1 LIIWYNKYR
10 NESDKVFAK
19 DIGIDLGTAN
29 VLIHIKGQGIVLNEP
44 SVVAIDSDT
53 KKPLA
58 VGSEARDMLGRTP
71 GRVLAIRPMKDGVIA
86 DFEITE
92 IMLNHFIRKVNGKNF
107 FSRPRILICCPS
119 NITQVEKN
127 AIKEAAERT
136 GAKKVFLEEEPKVAA
151 IGAGM
156 DISKPSGNMVIDI
169 GGGTT
174 DVAVLSLGDI
184 VTSSSIKI
192 AGNVFDSDIMKYI
205 KDKYKLLIGE
215 RTAEDIKFTIGTVFP
230 GSRNEKIEVRGR
242 DLVTGLPHSITL
254 CSDEVEEAL
263 RESVYVIIQ
272 TTKSV
277 LEQTPPELSADIIDK
292 GIVVT
297 GGGAL
302 IDGFDQLLAHELKVP
317 VFIAE
322 SPLTCVVEGTGIL
335 LDNLHLLERKS

>member
-1 LIIWYNKYR
+1 MFNR
-10 NESDKVFAK
+10 

-29 VLIHIKGQGIVLNEP
+29 VLIYIKGQGIVLNEP
-44 SVVAIDSDT
+44 SVVAIDSET

-58 VGSEARDMLGRTP
+58 VGIEAHEMLGRTP
-71 GRVLAIRPMKDGVIA
+71 GKVKAIKPMKDGVIA
-86 DFEITE
+86 DFETTE
-92 IMLNHFIRKVNGKNF
+92 VMLNYFIKKVNGKNF

-156 DISKPSGNMVIDI
+156 DISKPSANMVIDI

-174 DVAVLSLGDI
+174 DIAILSLGGI
-184 VTSSSIKI
+184 VNSTSIRV
-192 AGNVFDSDIMKYI
+192 AGNAFDNDIIKYI
-205 KDKYKLLIGE
+205 KDKYKLLVGE
-215 RTAEDIKFTIGTVFP
+215 RTAEDIKMTIGTVFP
-230 GSRNEKIEVRGR
+230 GSKVEKMEVRGR
-242 DLVTGLPHSITL
+242 DLVTGLPHTITL
-254 CSDEVEEAL
+254 TSDEVEEGL
-263 RESVYVIIQ
+263 RESVYTIVKAA
-272 TTKSV
+272 KSI

-292 GIVVT
+292 GIVLT

-302 IDGFDQLLAHELKVP
+302 VDGFNQLLAQELKVP

-322 SPLTCVVEGTGIL
+322 SPLTCVAEGTGVL
-335 LDNLHLLERKS
+335 LDNIHLIDNH

>member
-1 LIIWYNKYR
+1 MRRWG
-10 NESDKVFAK
+10 EVMFAK

-29 VLIHIKGQGIVLNEP
+29 VLIYIKGQGIVLDEP
-44 SVVAIDSDT
+44 SIVAIDAET

-58 VGSEARDMLGRTP
+58 VGHEAREMFGRTP
-71 GRVLAIRPMKDGVIA
+71 GSVKAIRPMKDGVIA
-86 DFEITE
+86 DFEVTE
-92 IMLNHFIRKVNGKNF
+92 MMLNSFIKKVNGKSF

-136 GAKKVFLEEEPKVAA
+136 GARKVFLEIEPKVAA

-156 DISKPSGNMVIDI
+156 DISKPSGNMVIDV

-174 DVAVLSLGDI
+174 DIAILSLGGI

-192 AGNVFDSDIMKYI
+192 AGNVFDNDIVKYI

-215 RTAEDIKFTIGTVFP
+215 RTAEDIKFTIGSVFP
-230 GSRNEKIEVRGR
+230 GSRNEKMEVKGR
-242 DLVTGLPHSITL
+242 DLVTGLPHTITL
-254 CSDEVEEAL
+254 TSDETEEAL
-263 RESVYVIIQ
+263 RESVYEIIHAA
-272 TTKSV
+272 KNV

-302 IDGFDQLLAHELKVP
+302 IHGFDELLSHELKVP

-335 LDNLHLLERKS
+335 LDNMHLIGK

>member
-1 LIIWYNKYR
+1 M
-10 NESDKVFAK
+10 FAK

-29 VLIHIKGQGIVLNEP
+29 VLIYVKGQGIVLNEP
-44 SVVAIDSDT
+44 SVVAMDAET

-58 VGSEARDMLGRTP
+58 VGSEAREMLGRTP
-71 GRVLAIRPMKDGVIA
+71 GSVIAIRPMKDGVIA

-92 IMLNHFIRKVNGKNF
+92 VMLNHFIRKINGKSF
-107 FSRPRILICCPS
+107 LSRPRILICCPS

-136 GAKKVFLEEEPKVAA
+136 GAKKVFIEEEPKVAA

-156 DISKPSGNMVIDI
+156 DISKPSGNMVVDI

-174 DVAVLSLGDI
+174 DIAVLSLGGI

-205 KDKYKLLIGE
+205 KDKYKLLIGD
-215 RTAEDIKFTIGTVFP
+215 RTAEEIKISIGTVFS
-230 GSRNEKIEVRGR
+230 GNKNDKMEVRGR
-242 DLVTGLPHSITL
+242 DLVTGLPHSITI
-254 CSDEVEEAL
+254 CSDEIEEAL
-263 RESVYVIIQ
+263 RESVYIIVH
-272 TTKSV
+272 TAKSV
-277 LEQTPPELSADIIDK
+277 LEQTPPELAADIIDK
-292 GIVVT
+292 GIVIT

-302 IDGFDQLLAHELKVP
+302 IDGFDLLLAHELKVP

-335 LDNLHLLERKS
+335 LDNIHLIDK